1 MSTLRSKLAHLDAVG
16 SVPRWRA
23 VARALTLPFEHR
35 FGRGRAGR
43 PLALTWEITNR
54 CNLDCSFCFLQPDLL
69 NGDTD
74 ELSSEEALALVDS
87 AARLGAGLYLT
98 GGEPLVR
105 PDLPAIVTRAR
116 AHGLRVGLNTNGL
129 LLASERGRR
138 LLDARPSFLLVSPH
152 SLDAGTPT
160 GESERDALAYVAR
173 HRNGTRV
180 LLNCVLPHADAEAVV
195 TLARDLALDGVTFQH
210 PTLFSPRIRAAHA
223 SAWTRHTGE
232 PDPGLTAP
240 DAPPHGFE
248 RSAWLPSSNGI
259 PVWVKPDLSAA
270 ELATWY
276 GDGATTIA
284 ARCHYPWTDLRVLAD
299 GRVVFCQFIQ
309 RTLGNV
315 RERPLEA
322 IWNAPDFRRLR
333 RALDDAGGS
342 FPGCAR
348 CCKLY
353 RATSRRV
360 IETPETVT

>member
-23 VARALTLPFEHR
+23 VARALALPFEHR
-35 FGRGRAGR
+35 LGRGRAAR

-54 CNLDCSFCFLQPDLL
+54 CNLDCSFCFLQPELL

-74 ELSSEEALALVDS
+74 ELSTGEALAVVDA

-105 PDLPAIVTRAR
+105 ADLAEIVERAR
-116 AHGLRVGLNTNGL
+116 ARRVRVGLNTNGV
-129 LLASERGRR
+129 LLAGERGRR
-138 LLDARPSFLLVSPH
+138 LLDARPTFLLVSPH
-152 SLDAGTPT
+152 SLDAGTAT
-160 GESERDALAYVAR
+160 GASERDGLEYVAR

-180 LLNCVLPHADAEAVV
+180 LLNCVLPHAETERVV
-195 TLARDLALDGVTFQH
+195 ALARELALDGVTFQH
-210 PTLFSPRIRAAHA
+210 PTLFTPRLRAEHA
-223 SAWTRHTGE
+223 RAWTFHTGE

-240 DAPPHGFE
+240 DVPPGAFT
-248 RSAWLPSSNGI
+248 RPAFLPSSNGI
-259 PVWVKPDLSAA
+259 PVWVKPDLDAN

-276 GDGATTIA
+276 GDGATTIE

-309 RTLGNV
+309 RALGNV
-315 RERPLEA
+315 RDRPLEA
-322 IWNAPDFRRLR
+322 IWNSPDFRKLRL
-333 RALDDAGGS
+333 ALDAAGGS
-342 FPGCAR
+342 YPGCAR

-360 IETPETVT
+360 TAAAPAAR